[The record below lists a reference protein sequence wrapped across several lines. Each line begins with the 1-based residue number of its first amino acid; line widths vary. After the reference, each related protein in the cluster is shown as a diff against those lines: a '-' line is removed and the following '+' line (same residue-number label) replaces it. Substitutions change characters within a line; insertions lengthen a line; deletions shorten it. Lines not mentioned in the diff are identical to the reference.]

1 MKKNLPNLLLSRSK
15 SIVLAFA
22 AAAMAIFSS
31 HANDKVKVEKF
42 YYYLDNENK
51 TAEVAPTDETTAYAT
66 GRLVIPGSINYEG
79 ETYSVSAVG
88 DYAFSFCDGITSVS
102 IPSSVK
108 RIGDGAFQG
117 CKKINTVSFLTS
129 NVEEIGDAAF
139 EGCETIGTI
148 TLPATLKKLG
158 AWAFAGCTG
167 LRTANIPAGIQHI
180 GKNTYMR
187 CTALTVAAIRCQLSE
202 IPDGMFDHC
211 TSLTKV
217 TMADSIKNNI
227 RRIGVGTFYDCPKLT
242 TFAFGD
248 SVAKIDAC
256 GFMGCTGL
264 GKVTLPESVKH
275 IGHDAFSACQ
285 KMSEINI
292 PANVDSIG
300 DHAFKDAHALKQ
312 ISMSDSVKYL
322 GEQAFAYCK
331 NLKSAKLSNQITEI
345 PFKTF
350 AGCTSLTDFTL
361 TKNITSIAD
370 SAFQGVKCF
379 DTLKLS
385 YLNSIGDYAFADCG
399 KITYVYMPEKLR
411 KIGNYTFTGD
421 SIEQFYVEWTSA
433 PAVKSGYF
441 TYCDTLFIPQGTSYK
456 FRTGWREA
464 KNIKEFD
471 KNLTGIKNPAIAKD
485 DEEDGAYYTIEGIK
499 VIEPKK
505 GGIYIHNGK
514 KVIIR

>member
-1 MKKNLPNLLLSRSK
+1 MKQKLPNLLRRGKGLL
-15 SIVLAFA
+15 LAFA
-22 AAAMAIFSS
+22 AATMTIS
-31 HANDKVKVEKF
+31 HAQAQDKVKVNNF
-42 YYYLDNENK
+42 YYYLNAENK
-51 TAEVAPTDETTAYAT
+51 TAELAPTEETTAYAT

-79 ETYSVSAVG
+79 ETYSVDVIG

-108 RIGDGAFQG
+108 RIGNGAFQG
-117 CKKINTVSFLTS
+117 CKKINTVSFMMST
-129 NVEEIGDAAF
+129 VEEIGDAAF
-139 EGCETIGTI
+139 EGCETIGSI

-158 AWAFAGCTG
+158 DWAFAGCTG
-167 LRTANIPAGIQHI
+167 LRTGTIPASVEHL
-180 GKNTYMR
+180 GKNVYMR
-187 CTALTVAAIRCQLSE
+187 CTGMSVAAIRCQLTE
-202 IPDGMFDHC
+202 MPDGMFDHC
-211 TSLTKV
+211 TSLKKI

-227 RRIGVGTFYDCPKLT
+227 RKIGVGTFYDCPQLT

-312 ISMSDSVKYL
+312 ITMSDSVKYL
-322 GEQAFAYCK
+322 GEQAFAYCQ
-331 NLKSAKLSNQITEI
+331 NLTSAKISKNITEI
-345 PFKTF
+345 RFKTF
-350 AGCTSLTDFTL
+350 AGCTKLTDFTL
-361 TKNITSIAD
+361 SPNITIIAD

-385 YLNSIGDYAFADCG
+385 NLNSVGDYAFADCG
-399 KITYVYMPEKLR
+399 KLKYVYMPEKLR
-411 KIGNYTFTGD
+411 KIGNYTFKGD
-421 SIEQFYVEWTSA
+421 SIEQYYVEWTSA
-433 PAVKSGYF
+433 PAIKSGYF
-441 TYCDTLFIPQGTSYK
+441 TYCDTLFIPEGTSYK

-471 KNLTGIKNPAIAKD
+471 KRLTGINNPAIARD
-485 DEEDGAYYTIEGIK
+485 DDEDGAYYTIEGIK